1 MTASPGARQGDDGFA
16 QYLAMLRRW
25 WWALALA
32 PLLGAAVAYL
42 VALNLPPRYEAT
54 ATLLVTQRPTAGV
67 VQLND
72 LQASERLAKTFS
84 RLIAIRPVLDRA
96 IEQGELAIDPIE
108 LERRLSVANPAS
120 TELLEVTAEAGT
132 AVGAAHLAN
141 TVATAFIES
150 NEAAL
155 SVRPGLVSVV
165 ERAEPPLEP
174 VFPNTR
180 RHVLAGAVL
189 ALVAVVGLTL
199 LLDYLD
205 DTIKRPEQVLEAAG
219 LPTLARVPAFSKDE
233 LARGRLPA
241 ATHRGSACAEA
252 YRAARTSLAFTLD
265 VGAGRKVV
273 LVTSPGAGDGKT
285 ATVANLAVVFGLA
298 GHRVCAVDA
307 DLRRPSLHRALGV
320 REGSG
325 LTRLL
330 LASDRDAM
338 LEVQQAEHANV
349 SVLAAG
355 PLPSN
360 PSELLGS
367 NRMQQ
372 LIEALR
378 ERFDVVLL
386 DSPPALAV
394 TDASVLS
401 TLADLSLVVVSA
413 RRTRKTALGDTVEAL
428 SVAGHTV
435 AGVVLNRV
443 RAGVGAG
450 YTYAQ
455 HGYEAE
461 RARSS

>member
-1 MTASPGARQGDDGFA
+1 
-16 QYLAMLRRW
+16 
-25 WWALALA
+25 
-32 PLLGAAVAYL
+32 
-42 VALNLPPRYEAT
+42 
-54 ATLLVTQRPTAGV
+54 
-67 VQLND
+67 
-72 LQASERLAKTFS
+72 
-84 RLIAIRPVLDRA
+84 
-96 IEQGELAIDPIE
+96 
-108 LERRLSVANPAS
+108 
-120 TELLEVTAEAGT
+120 
-132 AVGAAHLAN
+132 
-141 TVATAFIES
+141 
-150 NEAAL
+150 
-155 SVRPGLVSVV
+155 
-165 ERAEPPLEP
+165 
-174 VFPNTR
+174 
-180 RHVLAGAVL
+180 
-189 ALVAVVGLTL
+189 
-199 LLDYLD
+199 
-205 DTIKRPEQVLEAAG
+205 
-219 LPTLARVPAFSKDE
+219 
-233 LARGRLPA
+233 
-241 ATHRGSACAEA
+241 
-252 YRAARTSLAFTLD
+252 
-265 VGAGRKVV
+265 VV

-443 RAGVGAG
+443 RAGAGAG